1 MSVTVTLYKNL
12 SDKKRA
18 QKNLTTIAS
27 ESCTF
32 KGDVDVMAPVLL
44 FYGDAETYAK
54 DVNYMYVDAFRRFY
68 FCRVKSLPGGLV
80 ELSGT
85 VDVLTSAWAL
95 GLPTLRAVIAR
106 QENRYNLYLND
117 GTLKAYANDLIQ
129 TLEWP
134 EGFSTP
140 AYVCIVAG

>member
-12 SDKKRA
+12 SDRKRA
-18 QKNLTTIAS
+18 QKDLTTIAQ

-32 KGDVDVMAPVLL
+32 KGDVDVYAPVLL
-44 FYGDAETYAK
+44 FEGDAETYAK
-54 DVNYMYVDAFRRFY
+54 DVNYMYIDAYRRFY
-68 FCRVKSLPGGLV
+68 FCKVRSLPGGLV

-85 VDVLTSAWAL
+85 CDVLTSAWAL

-106 QENRYNLYLND
+106 QENNYNLYLND
-117 GTLKAYANDLIQ
+117 GTLKAYANDQIQ

-134 EGFSTP
+134 QGFSTP
-140 AYVCIVAG
+140 KYVCIVAG